1 VPEPTGAA
9 QGLRGPATGR
19 RVHAARVRGRIGH
32 AAFWI
37 VIWVLG
43 LTGLLYLLLPTL
55 IIVFASFTASEHIA
69 FPPQGLSLRWFV
81 RLWEIPEVRVSAWR
95 SLYVA
100 LGATAV
106 SIGLGVAAAF
116 PLVRSSFP
124 GREALNAFLMSPLI
138 LPSLVYGLAAL
149 MFVSAVGVPLSIPVL
164 VLSHVAIVVPYVIR
178 TTAASLVLLDPDLE
192 EAARSLGANTWQT
205 FLRVILPNLLPGIA
219 TGGAFAFIS
228 SFDNLTVSLF
238 LAGPRVETLPIR
250 LFAMINFDLDPAA
263 AAISAVLVV
272 VAFAVVL
279 LAHWALGLSRIVR
292 L

>member
-1 VPEPTGAA
+1 MPEPTPAA

-19 RVHAARVRGRIGH
+19 TVHAARVRGRVGH

-55 IIVFASFTASEHIA
+55 IIVFASFTAGEYIA

-81 RLWEIPEVRVSAWR
+81 RLWELPEVRVSAWR
-95 SLYVA
+95 SLLVA

-164 VLSHVAIVVPYVIR
+164 VLSHVAIIVPYVIR

-292 L
+292 F

>member
-1 VPEPTGAA
+1 MPESAPAA
-9 QGLRGPATGR
+9 QGRWGSATGR
-19 RVHAARVRGRIGH
+19 IVHAARVRGRIGH

-37 VIWVLG
+37 VIWALG
-43 LTGLLYLLLPTL
+43 LTSLLYLLLPTL
-55 IIVFASFTASEHIA
+55 IIVFASLTAGEYIA

-81 RLWEIPEVRVSAWR
+81 RLWELPEVRVSAWR
-95 SLYVA
+95 SLFVA
-100 LGATAV
+100 LGATVV
-106 SIGLGVAAAF
+106 SLGLGVAAAF
-116 PLVRSSFP
+116 PLVRSRFR

-149 MFVSAVGVPLSIPVL
+149 MFVSAVGLPLSIPVL
-164 VLSHVAIVVPYVIR
+164 VLSHVAIIVPYVIR

-205 FLRVILPNLLPGIA
+205 FQRVILPNLLPGIA

>member
-1 VPEPTGAA
+1 
-9 QGLRGPATGR
+9 
-19 RVHAARVRGRIGH
+19 
-32 AAFWI
+32 

-81 RLWEIPEVRVSAWR
+81 RLWELPEVRVSAWR
-95 SLYVA
+95 SLLVA

-116 PLVRSSFP
+116 PLVRSRFP

-164 VLSHVAIVVPYVIR
+164 VLSHVAIIVPYVIR
-178 TTAASLVLLDPDLE
+178 TTAASLALLDPDLE